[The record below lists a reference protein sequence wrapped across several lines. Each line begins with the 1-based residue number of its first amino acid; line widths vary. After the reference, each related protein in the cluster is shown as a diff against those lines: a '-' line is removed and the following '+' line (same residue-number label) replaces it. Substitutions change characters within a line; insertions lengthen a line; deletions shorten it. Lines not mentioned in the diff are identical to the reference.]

1 MHTGIDAII
10 TSSRQVKQPPQT
22 TLNSANS
29 DLFDRDTTVDAAWA
43 LSYLT
48 DGDDNKI
55 QAVVEAGVCARLV
68 EMLSSGSI
76 YLMIFMYTY

>member
-1 MHTGIDAII
+1 M
-10 TSSRQVKQPPQT
+10 
-22 TLNSANS
+22 
-29 DLFDRDTTVDAAWA
+29 FDRDTTVDAAWA

-55 QAVVEAGVCARLV
+55 QAVVEAGVCDRLV

-76 YLMIFMYTY
+76 CLMMFVYIK